1 MLHSD
6 AMPEKM
12 AKTLPKPLTPEGQEA
27 AEAIGVVTLIHG
39 KVYTIC
45 MGSDKPYL

>member
-6 AMPEKM
+6 AMPEMM
-12 AKTLPKPLTPEGQEA
+12 AKTLTPEGQEA

-39 KVYTIC
+39 KFYTIS